1 MIKQLLLM
9 RHAKSS
15 WKDDTLSDH
24 ARPLNGRGRGD
35 APRMARQLTRH
46 ELTPTLIISSDA
58 RRTQQTASLM
68 LSWWSD
74 HGVPLPELRWSSALY
89 EASGDQILTVL
100 EQHLEQPARLL
111 LLGHNPGMEEALASL
126 TGQRLELT
134 TGNIAAL
141 ERQDVDEPWQLQAL
155 WRPREL

>member
-15 WKDDTLSDH
+15 WKDETLSDH

-35 APRMARQLTRH
+35 SPRMARQLTQH
-46 ELTPTLIISSDA
+46 GLTPSLIISSDA

-68 LSWWSD
+68 LSWWAD
-74 HGVPLPELRWSSALY
+74 HGVALPELRWSSELY
-89 EASGDQILTVL
+89 EATGEQILAVL
-100 EQHLEQPARLL
+100 GRHLELPERLL

-134 TGNIAAL
+134 TANIAAL
-141 ERQDVDEPWQLQAL
+141 ERQGEDEPWQLVAL